1 MSIKNS
7 DNNYILK
14 KFNMDI
20 YEFSFASLGSEWKY
34 KNALS
39 ASTRIYLPTL
49 GEGFLDTI
57 NETIPIL
64 PGNIYLIPPMFNF
77 SYRCENRLDKFF
89 FQLTLEADKG
99 FDVLQSVDKI
109 LVIKDEGECEALGKI
124 FEKGTIEAA
133 IQVENILFSIIVRA
147 LIAYGITL
155 GAPRKTS
162 FITTRALD
170 YINSHLSAKLKTRE
184 IADALLISRLALSN
198 AFTKDMNISIGKYI
212 DERLMFSAERDLVAK
227 DLSINEISEKYGFCD
242 RFYFTRKFTEK
253 FGKSPSQYLKN
264 KQY

>member
-14 KFNMDI
+14 KLNMDI
-20 YEFSFASLGSEWKY
+20 YEFSFASLDSEWKY

-133 IQVENILFSIIVRA
+133 IQVENILFSIIIVNFHNIPPKNSVKVRIY
-147 LIAYGITL
+147 LD
-155 GAPRKTS
+155 
-162 FITTRALD
+162 FTTNQMYNCVKDKNLCKF
-170 YINSHLSAKLKTRE
+170 N
-184 IADALLISRLALSN
+184 
-198 AFTKDMNISIGKYI
+198 TK
-212 DERLMFSAERDLVAK
+212 
-227 DLSINEISEKYGFCD
+227 
-242 RFYFTRKFTEK
+242 
-253 FGKSPSQYLKN
+253 
-264 KQY
+264 